1 MTTAILFKKHRAGEI
16 SKEKFLYE
24 VRRDQ
29 QLPFITN
36 MTSYDDAIKILKNK
50 SIVKEASAQDN
61 IHPYTLKRG
70 AEAELLKGG
79 EITNAAY
86 AKAVATATKK
96 LSKDPTAYDDLHI
109 SNSAKIKKADA
120 KLGMTPV
127 KGENFTDKNNG
138 MKKIKGFHDVKANTK
153 ASKKENKKGN
163 PKGVKMMKES
173 VLSEDLQHDFWDDIK
188 DGKLQIGGMYVV
200 DVEEDNVSVY
210 FRLAGQPAQSGEKT
224 TDIQKAVATYN
235 KESGQWNF
243 SGDIKN
249 KVTMDP
255 ESEKTLD
262 YIKGKLGGEKSDNG
276 GLQESLKILKQLLFK
291 KKVKLTEDIE
301 NIYEDTHP
309 VYGYGQEVPLPESDV
324 KELGAKTAVVKSI
337 VGGTLELEIEKEGQE
352 PTIIHRQVN
361 VINKAKD
368 DLALQSQTDDK
379 VDLDKK
385 WSDWDKRGEKTFG
398 GVADFPSQ
406 IDADR
411 QKKTMGIVE
420 KLRKFLKK
428 DKKKEVDEAT
438 EFDAAGKAIFVPDN
452 EANGKEAELKK
463 AGVKYTKKRV
473 Q

>member
-79 EITNAAY
+79 EITNLAY

-109 SNSAKIKKADA
+109 SNSAKIEKADA

-127 KGENFTDKNNG
+127 KGENFVDKHNG
-138 MKKIKGFHDVKANTK
+138 MKKVKGFHDAKSNTK

-173 VLSEDLQHDFWDDIK
+173 ALNEDLQTTFYDDIK
-188 DGKLQIGGMYVV
+188 NGKLEIAGMYVV
-200 DVEEDNVSVY
+200 DVEDDNWQVI
-210 FRLAGQPAQSGEKT
+210 FRLADEPLQNGQKT
-224 TDIQKAVATYN
+224 RDIQKAIATYN
-235 KESGQWNF
+235 KETGEFSISGETKTKSPIVN
-243 SGDIKN
+243 
-249 KVTMDP
+249 DP
-255 ESEKTLD
+255 ESKKTFN
-262 YIKGKLGGEKSDNG
+262 YIKGKIGS
-276 GLQESLKILKQLLFK
+276 GLQESLSILKQLLFK
-291 KKVKLTEDIE
+291 KKVKLE
-301 NIYEDTHP
+301 EDTHP
-309 VYGYGQEVPLPESDV
+309 VYGYGQEVPLPESDA
-324 KELGAKTAVVKSI
+324 KELGAKTAIVKTI
-337 VGGTLELEIEKEGQE
+337 VGGTLELEIEKQGQE
-352 PTIIHRQVN
+352 PTVIHRQVN

-368 DLALQSQTDDK
+368 DLALQGQTDDK

-385 WSDWDKRGEKTFG
+385 WSDWDKRGEKTFA
-398 GVADFPSQ
+398 GVVDFPSQ

-428 DKKKEVDEAT
+428 NKKKEVDEILTAKT
-438 EFDAAGKAIFVPDN
+438 GEASHDN
-452 EANGKEAELKK
+452 EAKKKIKNVKNPEAQLALMTAFEKGKSID
-463 AGVKYTKKRV
+463 V
-473 Q
+473 

>member
-16 SKEKFLYE
+16 SREKFLYE

-29 QLPFITN
+29 MLPFITN

-50 SIVKEASAQDN
+50 SVIKEATAQDN
-61 IHPYTLKRG
+61 IHPYTLKKG

-79 EITNAAY
+79 EITNVAY

-127 KGENFTDKNNG
+127 KGENFVDKNNG

-153 ASKKENKKGN
+153 SSKKENKKGN
-163 PKGVKMMKES
+163 PKGVKIMKES

-210 FRLAGQPAQSGEKT
+210 FRLADQPAQSGEKT

-276 GLQESLKILKQLLFK
+276 GLQESLNILKQLLFK
-291 KKVKLTEDIE
+291 KKVKLE
-301 NIYEDTHP
+301 EDTHP

-324 KELGAKTAVVKSI
+324 KELGAKTGIVKTI

-368 DLALQSQTDDK
+368 DLALQGQTDDK

-385 WSDWDKRGEKTFG
+385 WSDWDKRGEKTFA
-398 GVADFPSQ
+398 GVVDFPSQ
-406 IDADR
+406 IDTDR

-428 DKKKEVDEAT
+428 NKKKEVDEILTAKT
-438 EFDAAGKAIFVPDN
+438 GEASHDN
-452 EANGKEAELKK
+452 EAKKKIKNVKNPEAQLALMTAFEKGKSID
-463 AGVKYTKKRV
+463 V
-473 Q
+473 

>member
-16 SKEKFLYE
+16 SREKFLYE
-24 VRRDQ
+24 VRRDEL
-29 QLPFITN
+29 LPFITN
-36 MTSYDDAIKILKNK
+36 MTSYDDSIKILKNK
-50 SIVKEASAQDN
+50 GIVKEAEITENYEVHYSDGIRQAKKFSDLQKAMQFAKNLISTNDKLQHVDIFKAGNNFNSTADTNAVVAWWGDKSYMDNASKKDPALAAKKISLSEAAAADN
-61 IHPYTLKRG
+61 IHPYTLKKG

-127 KGENFTDKNNG
+127 KGENFVDKNNG

-173 VLSEDLQHDFWDDIK
+173 HE
-188 DGKLQIGGMYVV
+188 
-200 DVEEDNVSVY
+200 
-210 FRLAGQPAQSGEKT
+210 
-224 TDIQKAVATYN
+224 
-235 KESGQWNF
+235 
-243 SGDIKN
+243 
-249 KVTMDP
+249 
-255 ESEKTLD
+255 
-262 YIKGKLGGEKSDNG
+262 
-276 GLQESLKILKQLLFK
+276 ILKDLLSK
-291 KKVKLTEDIE
+291 KKAKLE
-301 NIYEDTHP
+301 EDTHP

-324 KELGAKTAVVKSI
+324 KELGAKTGIVKSI
-337 VGGTLELEIEKEGQE
+337 VGGTLELEVAKEGQE
-352 PTIIHRQVN
+352 PTIINRQVN

-368 DLALQSQTDDK
+368 DLALQGQTNDK

-385 WSDWDKRGEKTFG
+385 WSDWDKRGEKTFA
-398 GVADFPSQ
+398 GVADFPSK

-428 DKKKEVDEAT
+428 GKKKEVDETVTAKT
-438 EFDAAGKAIFVPDN
+438 GDAAHDNDVINKLNKVTNPSAKSALTGAFKSGKAID
-452 EANGKEAELKK
+452 L
-463 AGVKYTKKRV
+463 
-473 Q
+473 